1 MVVMDKW
8 SGNTK
13 TKKDSVHVEYDIS
26 TIHEQNYEHK
36 RATKNLTI
44 FFKQTKNLKEVLL
57 SCHPQ
62 DYMKTKEVWKVFVVV
77 KLAKVF

>member
-1 MVVMDKW
+1 MIGKHE
-8 SGNTK
+8 N
-13 TKKDSVHVEYDIS
+13 KKDSVHVEYDIS
-26 TIHEQNYEHK
+26 AIHEQNSEHK

-62 DYMKTKEVWKVFVVV
+62 DYMKTKEV
-77 KLAKVF
+77 